1 MVWTLSIFKELSVS
15 KLYSDYEKM
24 SRRLADGEQNGARPY
39 NNFAIPQPS
48 TTRSISDGFCKIVYD
63 VRNIVIKRKSIDS
76 HHAIILDRLPKVEQ
90 EAYMYRDT
98 CTQVDGRFAGFS
110 PFFLIYPD
118 KRCDV
123 TQAES
128 LIKEM
133 GMDSILHKFSASVC
147 VMNPLGNTYD
157 MEKDLSAFQTFF
169 KGMRVVNNLKVIGIG
184 QGATFVNKAIARNA
198 EAVAGIVTIG
208 GNPGKY
214 ELDDCPV
221 PTFVAGARSKQV
233 TNSYVKLNKA
243 VKTAVKGNL
252 TFYVNTDEELLQV
265 VSSSDTSA
273 SLKET
278 FLEAWVQVLSKNYRF
293 NNYKHTWYMGGTPEK
308 YGTYELEPYIMPE
321 EWGITRRVM
330 ETNLLGTGTFCG
342 MNFILKQH

>member
-1 MVWTLSIFKELSVS
+1 MEP
-15 KLYSDYEKM
+15 D
-24 SRRLADGEQNGARPY
+24 

-157 MEKDLSAFQTFF
+157 MEKDLSKMYKDKKQES
-169 KGMRVVNNLKVIGIG
+169 VNNLKDISAEYPQKPFTAQDVVMDIIML
-184 QGATFVNKAIARNA
+184 FVTT
-198 EAVAGIVTIG
+198 AVAFGWTLIMLLIFSFVT
-208 GNPGKY
+208 
-214 ELDDCPV
+214 L
-221 PTFVAGARSKQV
+221 
-233 TNSYVKLNKA
+233 SYVHIEIGMMLLISTVVAVVWFVVDIVKKVVKYRKLR
-243 VKTAVKGNL
+243 GR
-252 TFYVNTDEELLQV
+252 E
-265 VSSSDTSA
+265 
-273 SLKET
+273 
-278 FLEAWVQVLSKNYRF
+278 
-293 NNYKHTWYMGGTPEK
+293 
-308 YGTYELEPYIMPE
+308 
-321 EWGITRRVM
+321 
-330 ETNLLGTGTFCG
+330 
-342 MNFILKQH
+342 

>member
-1 MVWTLSIFKELSVS
+1 MLWPCS
-15 KLYSDYEKM
+15 
-24 SRRLADGEQNGARPY
+24 Q
-39 NNFAIPQPS
+39 
-48 TTRSISDGFCKIVYD
+48 
-63 VRNIVIKRKSIDS
+63 
-76 HHAIILDRLPKVEQ
+76 
-90 EAYMYRDT
+90 
-98 CTQVDGRFAGFS
+98 
-110 PFFLIYPD
+110 
-118 KRCDV
+118 
-123 TQAES
+123 
-128 LIKEM
+128 
-133 GMDSILHKFSASVC
+133 
-147 VMNPLGNTYD
+147 
-157 MEKDLSAFQTFF
+157 
-169 KGMRVVNNLKVIGIG
+169 
-184 QGATFVNKAIARNA
+184 
-198 EAVAGIVTIG
+198 
-208 GNPGKY
+208 KY

-330 ETNLLGTGTFCG
+330 ETNLLGTGTFLWYE
-342 MNFILKQH
+342 FHPEATLKAPIVTIPATASAFRAMALFTKVAGARSKQVTNSYVKLIRLLRLQ

>member
-1 MVWTLSIFKELSVS
+1 
-15 KLYSDYEKM
+15 
-24 SRRLADGEQNGARPY
+24 
-39 NNFAIPQPS
+39 
-48 TTRSISDGFCKIVYD
+48 
-63 VRNIVIKRKSIDS
+63 
-76 HHAIILDRLPKVEQ
+76 
-90 EAYMYRDT
+90 
-98 CTQVDGRFAGFS
+98 
-110 PFFLIYPD
+110 
-118 KRCDV
+118 
-123 TQAES
+123 
-128 LIKEM
+128 
-133 GMDSILHKFSASVC
+133 
-147 VMNPLGNTYD
+147 
-157 MEKDLSAFQTFF
+157 
-169 KGMRVVNNLKVIGIG
+169 MRVVNNLKVIGIG

-278 FLEAWVQVLSKNYRF
+278 FWKLGFKCCLKTIVLIIINIHGIWEVLLKS
-293 NNYKHTWYMGGTPEK
+293 M
-308 YGTYELEPYIMPE
+308 ELMSLNHISCLKSG
-321 EWGITRRVM
+321 GITRRVM